1 MGFQTLPTHRRPM
14 SLPSPH
20 RTDFANAPPDA
31 SVHTAHSSGPD
42 LTTPKTGPTGL
53 QGVKRRV
60 IYVSLYE
67 LIAIAAAT
75 LGLAQLS
82 GQGAGHSSVVAVA
95 GSVIAVAWNLAFNWA
110 FERWES
116 RQAVSGRSVARRIAH
131 AIGFE
136 GGLVFTLVP
145 LFAWWF
151 DVSLWEAFVMDLAL
165 IVFFLCYTFIFN
177 WVFDRIFGLPASAQ
191 GG

>member
-1 MGFQTLPTHRRPM
+1 M
-14 SLPSPH
+14 SVSS
-20 RTDFANAPPDA
+20 FAEPLFL
-31 SVHTAHSSGPD
+31 S
-42 LTTPKTGPTGL
+42 L
-53 QGVKRRV
+53 QGPWRRV
-60 IYVSLYE
+60 IYVTLYE

-75 LGLAQLS
+75 LGLAALT

-95 GSVIAVAWNLAFNWA
+95 ASAIAVVWNLLFNWA
-110 FERWES
+110 FERWEA
-116 RQAVSGRSVARRIAH
+116 RQVVRGRSVRRRIAH

-151 DVSLWEAFVMDLAL
+151 DVSLWQAFVMDLAL
-165 IVFFLCYTFIFN
+165 IVFFLGYTFVFN
-177 WVFDRIFGLPASAQ
+177 WGFDRVFGLPASAQ

>member
-1 MGFQTLPTHRRPM
+1 M
-14 SLPSPH
+14 SVSS
-20 RTDFANAPPDA
+20 FAEPLFL
-31 SVHTAHSSGPD
+31 S
-42 LTTPKTGPTGL
+42 L
-53 QGVKRRV
+53 QGPWRRV
-60 IYVSLYE
+60 IYVTLYE

-75 LGLAQLS
+75 LGLAALT

-95 GSVIAVAWNLAFNWA
+95 ASAIAVVWNLLFNWA
-110 FERWES
+110 FERWEA
-116 RQAVSGRSVARRIAH
+116 RQVVRGRSVRRRIAH

-151 DVSLWEAFVMDLAL
+151 DVSLWQAFVMDLAL
-165 IVFFLCYTFIFN
+165 IVFFLCYTFVFN
-177 WVFDRIFGLPASAQ
+177 WGFDRVFGLPASAQ

>member
-1 MGFQTLPTHRRPM
+1 MPFTQT
-14 SLPSPH
+14 SP
-20 RTDFANAPPDA
+20 AAP
-31 SVHTAHSSGPD
+31 G
-42 LTTPKTGPTGL
+42 TPAPQGL
-53 QGVKRRV
+53 QGPWRRV
-60 IYVSLYE
+60 LYVTLYE
-67 LIAIAAAT
+67 LIAIAVAT
-75 LGLAQLS
+75 AGLAQLS

-95 GSVIAVAWNLAFNWA
+95 ASAIAVLWNVVFNWA

-116 RQAVSGRSVARRIAH
+116 RQTVRGRSVARRVAH

-151 DVSLWEAFVMDLAL
+151 KVSLWDAFVMDLAL

-177 WVFDRIFGLPASAQ
+177 WAFDRVFGLPASAQ
-191 GG
+191 GAVNSQSVVS